1 MKNHRGAAKRE
12 LPEAGTASSWAARC
26 PELSINPPERNK
38 SVINWDEVRR
48 A

>member
-26 PELSINPPERNK
+26 PELSINPL
-38 SVINWDEVRR
+38 INWDEVRR